1 LETLQEIALFLDTPV
16 FLIQEGKNLLSDT
29 ISTQTELLFV
39 FENTT
44 DKDFK
49 NKQGERVLD
58 KLMQALVAKYPALSE
73 LPKTEIVAEKN
84 TEWNFADINL
94 KKVIVF
100 SENTAKQLN
109 LQNPI
114 YQIFEQQNISFV
126 ISKSLEIIETQ
137 IEEKKTLWNSLLQFF
152 EG

>member
-1 LETLQEIALFLDTPV
+1 METLQEIALFLDTPV
-16 FLIQEGKNLLSDT
+16 FLIQEGKSLLSDT
-29 ISTQTELLFV
+29 INTQTELLFI

-58 KLMQALVAKYPALSE
+58 KLMQALVAKYPTLSDI
-73 LPKTEIVAEKN
+73 PKTEIVAEKN
-84 TEWNFADINL
+84 MDWNFSDTNL

-100 SENTAKQLN
+100 SEKIAKQLS
-109 LQNPI
+109 LQNPV
-114 YQIFEQQNISFV
+114 YQIFEQKNISFV
-126 ISKSLEIIETQ
+126 ISKPLEMIETQ
-137 IEEKKTLWNSLLQFF
+137 VEEKKTLWNTLLQFF

>member
-1 LETLQEIALFLDTPV
+1 METLQEIALFLDTPV

-29 ISTQTELLFV
+29 INTQTELLFV
-39 FENTT
+39 FESTT

-73 LPKTEIVAEKN
+73 VSKTEIIAEKN

-100 SENTAKQLN
+100 SENIAKQLN
-109 LQNPI
+109 FQNPV

-126 ISKSLEIIETQ
+126 ISKPLEIIETQ
-137 IEEKKTLWNSLLQFF
+137 IEEKKTLWNTLLQFF